1 MIVTCTL
8 VDVFTLVYMW
18 THLENSP
25 SQIDLESIPYRST
38 YMKLDELYL
47 KKKQKSSSYPPI
59 YNLPRVL
66 SQISSLE
73 RSKVFPIWT
82 DLRMIDT
89 GYVPTGERRLLVN
102 SDVRPLTFL
111 YLIHILNV
119 SYNLNHTRLIQSPS
133 SISLTMVWRTVVL

>member
-18 THLENSP
+18 TRLENSS

-59 YNLPRVL
+59 YNLPRIL
-66 SQISSLE
+66 SQVSSLE

-89 GYVPTGERRLLVN
+89 GYAPIGERRLLVN
-102 SDVRPLTFL
+102 QDVRSLTFL
-111 YLIHILNV
+111 CLIRILKI
-119 SYNLNHTRLIQSPS
+119 SYNLTHTRLIQSLS
-133 SISLTMVWRTVVL
+133 SMSLTMAWRTVVL